1 MADFMNGLPKS
12 EEQDD
17 VPKPPP
23 RLCDYCNQATAV
35 LYCRADSARLCLAC
49 DREVHSTNQ
58 LFTKHTRW
66 LLCDACDA
74 SPASIFCETERSVLC
89 QNCDWET
96 HRHSFS
102 SLHSRRPI
110 DGFSDCPSVNEL
122 MGLLGF
128 EDLGVKSKNGLMILG
143 EEDNDGLVGSVPDES
158 DLVDGYSEFLVW
170 ESPPVGSIDDLI
182 VSVDS
187 GRDLKALGVPPLP
200 KNRNAACGRYK
211 EEIIRQLR
219 RMARLEPQLNSEK
232 GEFDHTG
239 SLGSLAPEQNS
250 LQTSTGCEPHAVVLI
265 QEHVFHWHNDN
276 EDAANQAFV
285 SSILR
290 ANLDEHSETPDKQSN
305 AAGEGTFANDGDE
318 AAQPHHPA
326 TTLPAT
332 ALKVTAYELLNSQE
346 RDSAI
351 SRYKEKKKTRRYD
364 KHIRYESRKARAES
378 RTRIRGRFAK
388 IE

>member
-1 MADFMNGLPKS
+1 MNGLPKS

-128 EDLGVKSKNGLMILG
+128 EDLGVKK
-143 EEDNDGLVGSVPDES
+143 
-158 DLVDGYSEFLVW
+158 FLVW

-250 LQTSTGCEPHAVVLI
+250 LQTSTGCEPHVEPALFPYYE
-265 QEHVFHWHNDN
+265 EHVFHWHNDN